1 MKWGKKEEKT
11 KDRRGAEFDTLLV
24 SVAFEASYGPTFP
37 LLCLLLAIMIPKG
50 SGILVMMSP
59 FQEGIY
65 LNVEAW
71 AWLEHYGT
79 HLFLS
84 LSFWQKKI
92 PDDQICLLVIFL
104 FFYYFFDW
112 GDKRSQFYVPFLS
125 VLDEQLINRPSW
137 RQKRKQQR
145 RESKWPRYRTHIALV
160 ELKVLLVDFWTPK
173 FWPLVLGWHRRR
185 NPEFKLQPPH

>member
-1 MKWGKKEEKT
+1 VKWGKKEEKT

-92 PDDQICLLVIFL
+92 PDDQICLLVIF
-104 FFYYFFDW
+104 YFFIIFLT
-112 GDKRSQFYVPFLS
+112 GEIKGPSFMSPFSQ
-125 VLDEQLINRPSW
+125 SW
-137 RQKRKQQR
+137 T
-145 RESKWPRYRTHIALV
+145 S
-160 ELKVLLVDFWTPK
+160 
-173 FWPLVLGWHRRR
+173 
-185 NPEFKLQPPH
+185 N